1 MDESQT
7 VAIYARISED
17 PSGEAA
23 GVNQQIGDARQMA
36 EQRGWAVGGVYSD
49 NDISALNG
57 KARPGYAQLMR
68 DAATGDFSRI
78 VVFHTS
84 RLWRNRIER
93 ANGIKALADHRV
105 SIAAVKGPELDLSS
119 AYGRGMAGLIG
130 EFDTMESEVKSE
142 RIRAAANR
150 RAKEGRAAG
159 AVSYGWTR
167 TYDTES
173 KANAFKDDVDAVAAA
188 VVRSI
193 VDALLSGKSLR
204 SVTKDLNDRSVP
216 TPSAYLGH
224 REGGAERW
232 LPSTVKK
239 IALRPSNAALRL
251 HHRGRPDQA
260 LFPAAWPA
268 LISTEQYEAVT
279 GLFQPGQLLGRAG
292 AFKHLLTG
300 GVGRCGVCD
309 GVLRTA
315 PKGKPG
321 AKVSLYQCTDNACV
335 GRNEAHVDALVRSVV
350 LARMSR
356 PDFAEVLHAAQAP
369 DHGPEREEVAALR
382 VKLDEATES
391 YLAGRLSIGQLETVT
406 GRLTPSIAKLE
417 RVLAE
422 RSNVPTGLLEE
433 IAGADTGALAA
444 LWDGWEVA
452 QRRRLLT
459 LLGMRVV
466 ILKTTRGPGFKPES
480 VRIDW
485 EGQGA

>member
-1 MDESQT
+1 M
-7 VAIYARISED
+7 
-17 PSGEAA
+17 
-23 GVNQQIGDARQMA
+23 NQQIADARQMA
-36 EQRGWAVGGVYSD
+36 EQRGWTVGGVYSD
-49 NDISALNG
+49 NDISALGG
-57 KARPGYAQLMR
+57 KVRPGYSKLMH
-68 DAATGDFSRI
+68 DAATGSFSRI

-150 RAKEGRAAG
+150 RAREGRAAG
-159 AVSYGWTR
+159 AVAYGWTR
-167 TYDTES
+167 AYDPDS
-173 KANAFKDDVDAVAAA
+173 KSNAFTDSLDEEAAA
-188 VVRSI
+188 VVRRI
-193 VDALLSGKSLR
+193 VGFLLAGKSLR
-204 SVTKDLNDRSVP
+204 SVTKDLNDREVP

-224 REGGAERW
+224 REGGAAKW

-251 HHRGRPDQA
+251 HHRGKSDQE

-268 LISTEQYEAVT
+268 LISMEQYEAVT
-279 GLFQPGQLLGRAG
+279 GLFQPGELLGKAG

-300 GVGRCGVCD
+300 GIGSCGVC
-309 GVLRTA
+309 GGILRTA

-321 AKVSLYQCTDNACV
+321 AKVSLYVCLDKACV
-335 GRNEAHVDALVRSVV
+335 GRNEGHVDALVRSVV
-350 LARMSR
+350 LARMAR
-356 PDFAEVLHAAQAP
+356 PDFAEVIQAAHAP
-369 DHGPEREEVAALR
+369 DHREEREALAALR

-391 YLAGRLSIGQLETVT
+391 YLASRLSIGQLETVT
-406 GRLTPSIAKLE
+406 GRITPSIDKLQ
-417 RVLAE
+417 RILAE

-433 IAGADTGALAA
+433 IAGTDPDRLAE
-444 LWDGWEVA
+444 LWDGWDIA
-452 QRRRLLT
+452 QQRRLLT
-459 LLGMRVV
+459 LLRMRVL

-480 VRIDW
+480 VGIEW
-485 EGQGA
+485 EGQAA